1 MAILNK
7 PQYWF
12 QTKTFKIVLT
22 VVGAVVVIAL
32 VVFSEQIGQ
41 LLDLFGSK
49 AGISQETVPLNSTN
63 FMTGSTM
70 EPANSFRTDATT
82 GRLMLNDPNGFLGQ

>member
-7 PQYWF
+7 PKYWF
-12 QTKTFKIVLT
+12 QTKTFRIALT
-22 VVGAVVVIAL
+22 VVGAIVVIAL

-49 AGISQETVPLNSTN
+49 AGINDDTVMLNNAN
-63 FMTGSTM
+63 FMTGATM
-70 EPANSFRTDATT
+70 EPTDSFRVDATT
-82 GRLMLNDPNGFLGQ
+82 GRLMLNDPDGFLD